1 MERIIELGKID
12 YLKIGKKI
20 NLVTLEIELRNDEK
34 NRPVFSVCGNV
45 WDNRKKDILIGGQ
58 CLDELFPYFKNNEL
72 FVKIYK
78 LWKKHH
84 LNNLHSGTKKQEK
97 FLIKNN
103 IQNWAND
110 YKKVC
115 EFLNKNNLLYD
126 KGIEFGA
133 TWHYWDIPKKDLEE
147 IIKIIEEEY

>member
-84 LNNLHSGTKKQEK
+84 LNNLHSGTEKQ
-97 FLIKNN
+97 
-103 IQNWAND
+103 
-110 YKKVC
+110 
-115 EFLNKNNLLYD
+115 
-126 KGIEFGA
+126 
-133 TWHYWDIPKKDLEE
+133 
-147 IIKIIEEEY
+147 